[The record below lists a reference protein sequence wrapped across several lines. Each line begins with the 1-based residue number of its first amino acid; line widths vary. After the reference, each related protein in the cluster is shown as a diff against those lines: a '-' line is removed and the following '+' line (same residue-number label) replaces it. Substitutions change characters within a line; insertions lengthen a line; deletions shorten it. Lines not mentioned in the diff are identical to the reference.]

1 MNFIREKIKNIFH
14 NMDLWLN
21 ILEKALLIV
30 IIIVV
35 AIIGVKILNK
45 IIDYIMTT
53 RDNANKKFNIK
64 FNEKRSETLH
74 KVRLDTRSTLLL
86 SSKF

>member
-1 MNFIREKIKNIFH
+1 MNFINEKILKIF
-14 NMDLWLN
+14 NNVDLWLN

-64 FNEKRSETLH
+64 FNEKRYGLCIN
-74 KVRLDTRSTLLL
+74 L
-86 SSKF
+86 

>member
-30 IIIVV
+30 FFL
-35 AIIGVKILNK
+35 K
-45 IIDYIMTT
+45 T
-53 RDNANKKFNIK
+53 
-64 FNEKRSETLH
+64 
-74 KVRLDTRSTLLL
+74 
-86 SSKF
+86 

>member
-1 MNFIREKIKNIFH
+1 MNFINEKILKIF
-14 NMDLWLN
+14 NNVDLWLN

-64 FNEKRSETLH
+64 SA
-74 KVRLDTRSTLLL
+74 
-86 SSKF
+86 

>member
-1 MNFIREKIKNIFH
+1 MNFINEKILKIF
-14 NMDLWLN
+14 NNVDLWLN

-45 IIDYIMTT
+45 IIDYIITT
-53 RDNANKKFNIK
+53 RDNANK
-64 FNEKRSETLH
+64 RDSA
-74 KVRLDTRSTLLL
+74 
-86 SSKF
+86 

>member
-1 MNFIREKIKNIFH
+1 MNFIREKMKNIFH

-45 IIDYIMTT
+45 IIDYIMPTK
-53 RDNANKKFNIK
+53 N
-64 FNEKRSETLH
+64 
-74 KVRLDTRSTLLL
+74 STLSLTKKDQRL
-86 SSKF
+86 CINL